1 MCMCAQRRL
10 RSIWAYAQSDQ
21 SLRCLHENALVLC
34 PANTLIRL
42 CGCSDRSAYPLRSV
56 CVSTGR
62 TCKFVGN
69 HVSRIKCE
77 PAHDKTYKMACAPSE
92 DSDQPG
98 HPPSLIRVF
107 AVRIKK
113 AWILSYLLSAQ
124 RRLWSDWA
132 DAQAHILKIDLASA
146 PLNCVK
152 KKKKKE
158 KKEKKAGSES
168 DYSLDLANTP
178 HRPDVVAPFKWL
190 L

>member
-1 MCMCAQRRL
+1 METKNWAGAEHFLLMCMCAQRRL

-21 SLRCLHENALVLC
+21 SLRCLHENALVLWLPTEC

-42 CGCSDRSAYPLRSV
+42 CGCSDRSACPLRSV
-56 CVSTGR
+56 CVSTGS

-69 HVSRIKCE
+69 HVSRIKHD
-77 PAHDKTYKMACAPSE
+77 PAHEKTYKMACAPSE

-98 HPPSLIRVF
+98 HPPSLIGVF

-132 DAQAHILKIDLASA
+132 DAQADLSLRCAHMPFCWFCHALSHILKIDVATA
-146 PLNCVK
+146 PLICVK
-152 KKKKKE
+152 
-158 KKEKKAGSES
+158 
-168 DYSLDLANTP
+168 
-178 HRPDVVAPFKWL
+178 
-190 L
+190 